1 MIATNKILPIALVA
15 ALLGG
20 SVGALVMHK
29 SNTEPANTAAATQTA
44 TTTQPATTVP
54 ANNLA
59 ANPANSTDQSAL
71 TASNM
76 TQDEQ
81 LAYRDG
87 FNDGFNSAAS
97 PSGRTATSSTV
108 VQRVAPARTVTRT
121 RYVGSRG
128 VASNRA
134 YYDYS
139 QPRGRSFWQKHRNK
153 LTVAMGT
160 GGGAILGGLIG
171 GRRGA
176 AIGAL
181 AGAGGSALYTYKL
194 RNRNRRY

>member
-15 ALLGG
+15 ALAGG
-20 SVGALVMHK
+20 SVGALVMHR
-29 SNTEPANTAAATQTA
+29 SNTEPAATTAATTQTA
-44 TTTQPATTVP
+44 TTTQPAAT
-54 ANNLA
+54 NNLA
-59 ANPANSTDQSAL
+59 TAPANTTDQ
-71 TASNM
+71 TAPANM

-87 FNDGFNSAAS
+87 FTDGFNTAAGQD
-97 PSGRTATSSTV
+97 GRVATNRTV
-108 VQRVAPARTVTRT
+108 VERVSSPTRVVTRT
-121 RYVGSRG
+121 RYVGSRSG
-128 VASNRA
+128 SAPRA
-134 YYDYS
+134 YYDYSS

-153 LTVAMGT
+153 LTVAMGA

-171 GRRGA
+171 GKRGA

-194 RNRNRRY
+194 RHRSRRY